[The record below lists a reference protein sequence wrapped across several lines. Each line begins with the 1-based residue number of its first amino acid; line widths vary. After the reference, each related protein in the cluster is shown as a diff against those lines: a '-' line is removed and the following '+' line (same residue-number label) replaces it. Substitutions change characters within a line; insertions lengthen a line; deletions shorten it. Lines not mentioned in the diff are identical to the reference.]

1 MIRKRQLNWLNQS
14 GSNPKGW
21 FCRPALKTR
30 FGRQWPFSGFAL
42 TGKCLI
48 LGSSKILHILRSDP
62 VQLAALWTVRQ
73 LVTTMLGMD
82 KKTKKRLEVARD
94 RLQKLRRQISGAKE
108 QNDEPEHV
116 ERLAAEIAKVES
128 EIDRLKAG

>member
-1 MIRKRQLNWLNQS
+1 
-14 GSNPKGW
+14 
-21 FCRPALKTR
+21 
-30 FGRQWPFSGFAL
+30 
-42 TGKCLI
+42 
-48 LGSSKILHILRSDP
+48 
-62 VQLAALWTVRQ
+62 
-73 LVTTMLGMD
+73 MD

>member
-1 MIRKRQLNWLNQS
+1 M
-14 GSNPKGW
+14 
-21 FCRPALKTR
+21 
-30 FGRQWPFSGFAL
+30 
-42 TGKCLI
+42 
-48 LGSSKILHILRSDP
+48 HILRSDP

-108 QNDEPEHV
+108 QNDEPDHV